1 MTDQIKF
8 EVETQRV
15 LEILSREIYD
25 SPLALL
31 RENVQ
36 NAYDAVLMRCAR
48 DDADL
53 MTGRIDI
60 TLHGSLLRI
69 KDNGIGMTEEV
80 LRNNFWKAGSSGK
93 HTQLASKAGVI
104 GTFGIGAMA
113 NFGIS
118 TKLELIT
125 RSKDSG
131 ETLTSIALRE
141 TLSIAEECISLNRSV
156 DEREEGTEVTI
167 TVEPQ
172 APLTEQQAKQYLQG
186 YIRYVP
192 VQIFFNGE
200 LISNQVLNTSVPFS
214 TEKLLDLGV
223 HKTQISGFGFCV
235 HVGVNPQGL
244 VRAEVTNVRLSNND
258 MMGSMLLSQGSG
270 NIMGYRNFFG
280 LANIPVSTHFQLGG
294 IANLSFLTPTAGRE
308 ALGRES
314 IAQVQQ
320 IVSATEK
327 IIAEQI
333 AKTDFA
339 DRSAV
344 FQSYITAHNR
354 YDLAGNVTVEVH
366 PERESVRLVDVRQH
380 TANRQLHY
388 YAGRDPGM
396 IQQFSTAESAL
407 IVISQANPRRQI
419 QSQFVTNTLQ
429 IAAIPDQATVTRE
442 YSPRELTI
450 AEAALSI
457 RISTTLADDYFLND
471 FQVQFVD
478 ITHGVQFLVEGDQ
491 QKGRLRIARN
501 CAPVRPLL
509 ECYATA
515 PDVFSAFVKDFVRS
529 HIYPHV
535 KPLVPSSTQGGADAL
550 RQILKRN
557 RELYRYEDSDLG
569 ELEPILS
576 DYLAGEMSL
585 GEAIRKARNSSRPQ
599 RQSVRV
605 EQVGN
610 VEAVIQDVVDSP
622 IATTENAPETEPR
635 PAIIREDTEC
645 PYKILTTTTQ
655 YQNLNNFT
663 LFLGLSDKLF
673 KRESIF
679 FKSPHTTRVMWGG
692 HRVIYIF
699 DHPSGS
705 ITLYYDIEL
714 RTSLSQNQANGMML
728 PTTTLIL
735 KNRLFVPIPSEL
747 EDEFR
752 IFEGAKQFYVN
763 FDTIP

>member
-53 MTGRIDI
+53 MTGRVDI
-60 TLHGSLLRI
+60 SFQGSLLGV

-93 HTQLASKAGVI
+93 RTQLASKAGVI

-113 NFGIS
+113 NFGIA
-118 TKLELIT
+118 TKLELTT
-125 RSKDSG
+125 RSKDSSA
-131 ETLTSIALRE
+131 TLTSVALRE
-141 TLSIAEECISLNRSV
+141 TLSIAEECITLTRSE
-156 DEREEGTEVTI
+156 DEREEGTEVTV
-167 TVEPQ
+167 TLEPQ
-172 APLTEQQAKQYLQG
+172 ASLTVQQAKQYLQG

-192 VQIFFNGE
+192 VQIFLNEE

-214 TEKLLDLGV
+214 TEQLLDLGV
-223 HKTQISGFGFCV
+223 HETQTGAFAFCV
-235 HVGVNPQGL
+235 RVGVNPQGL

-258 MMGSMLLSQGSG
+258 MTGSMLLSQGSG

-280 LANIPVSTHFQLGG
+280 LANIPISTHFQLGG

-314 IAQVQQ
+314 IVQVQQ
-320 IVSATEK
+320 IVAATEK

-339 DRSAV
+339 DRSGV
-344 FQSYITAHNR
+344 FLSYITSHNR

-366 PERESVRLVDVRQH
+366 PERESVRLVDVKQH
-380 TANRQLHY
+380 TAGRQLHY

-471 FQVQFVD
+471 FYVQFVG
-478 ITHGVQFLVEGDQ
+478 ITHGVEFLVEGVQ

-509 ECYATA
+509 ECYDTA

-529 HIYPHV
+529 HVYPHV
-535 KPLVPSSTQGGADAL
+535 KQLVPSSTQGGTDAL

-557 RELYRYEDSDLG
+557 RELYRYEDSDFG

-576 DYLAGEMSL
+576 DYLSGEMSL

-599 RQSVRV
+599 RQNVRV

-622 IATTENAPETEPR
+622 ITTTENTPETEPR

-692 HRVIYIF
+692 HKIIYIF

-747 EDEFR
+747 EAEFR
-752 IFEGAKQFYVN
+752 ISEGAKQFYVN

>member
-1 MTDQIKF
+1 MTEQIKF

-48 DDADL
+48 DDLDL
-53 MTGRIDI
+53 TTGRIDI
-60 TLHGSLLRI
+60 KLQNSLLHI

-93 HTQLASKAGVI
+93 RTQLASKAGVI

-113 NFGIS
+113 NFGIA

-125 RSKDSG
+125 RSKDSN

-141 TLSIAEECISLNRSV
+141 TLSIAEECITLIRSE
-156 DEREEGTEVTI
+156 DERDEGTEI
-167 TVEPQ
+167 TVTLEPQ
-172 APLTEQQAKQYLQG
+172 ASLTEQQAKEYLQS

-192 VQIFFNGE
+192 VLIFLNEE
-200 LISNQVLNTSVPFS
+200 LISNQILNTSVPFS
-214 TEKLLDLGV
+214 MENLLDLGT
-223 HKTQISGFGFCV
+223 HETQSGGFDFCV
-235 HVGVNPQGL
+235 HVGINPQGL
-244 VRAEVTNVRLSNND
+244 VWTEVTNVKLGNND
-258 MMGSMLLSQGSG
+258 MKGSMLLSQGSG
-270 NIMGYRNFFG
+270 SIMGYRNFFG
-280 LANIPVSTHFQLGG
+280 LASIPVSTYFQLGG
-294 IANLSFLTPTAGRE
+294 IANLSFLSPTAGRE

-314 IAQVQQ
+314 ITQVQQ
-320 IVSATEK
+320 IVTATEK
-327 IIAEQI
+327 IVAEQI

-339 DRSAV
+339 DRSV
-344 FQSYITAHNR
+344 LFQSYLTAHNR
-354 YDLAGNVTVEVH
+354 YDLAENVTIEVH
-366 PERESVRLVDVRQH
+366 PERESVRLKDVRQYTGSRNIH
-380 TANRQLHY
+380 F
-388 YAGRDPGM
+388 YAGRDSGM
-396 IQQFSTAESAL
+396 IQQFSSVESAL
-407 IVISQANPRRQI
+407 VVISQSNPRRQI
-419 QSQFVTNTLQ
+419 QLQFVTNTLS
-429 IAAIPDQATVTRE
+429 IPAIPDQATVTRE

-478 ITHGVQFLVEGDQ
+478 ITHGVQFLVEGGAR
-491 QKGRLRIARN
+491 GRLRVARN

-509 ECYATA
+509 ECYTTA
-515 PDVFSAFVKDFVRS
+515 PDVFSAFVKDFVRN

-535 KPLVPSSTQGGADAL
+535 KQFVPSSTQGGADAL

-569 ELEPILS
+569 ELEPILL
-576 DYLAGEMSL
+576 DYLAGETNL
-585 GEAIRKARNSSRPQ
+585 GEAIRKARSSSKPQ
-599 RQSVRV
+599 SQSVRA

-622 IATTENAPETEPR
+622 TATTENSPETEPR
-635 PAIIREDTEC
+635 PAIIRDDTEC
-645 PYKILTTTTQ
+645 PYKILTTTVQ
-655 YQNLNNFT
+655 YPNLNNFT

-673 KRESIF
+673 QRESIF

-692 HRVIYIF
+692 HRIIYIF
-699 DHPSGS
+699 GHPSGS

-714 RTSLSQNQANGMML
+714 RSSLSLNQANGMML

-747 EDEFR
+747 EEEFR
-752 IFEGAKQFYVN
+752 ISEGSKQFYVN

>member
-1 MTDQIKF
+1 MTEQIKF

-48 DDADL
+48 DDVNL
-53 MTGRIDI
+53 TTGRIDV
-60 TLHGSLLRI
+60 TLQNSLLQI

-93 HTQLASKAGVI
+93 RTQLASEAGVI

-113 NFGIS
+113 NFGIA
-118 TKLELIT
+118 TKLELTT
-125 RSKDSG
+125 RSKDSN
-131 ETLTSIALRE
+131 ETLTSIAFRE
-141 TLSIAEECISLNRSV
+141 TLSIAEECITLIRNE
-156 DEREEGTEVTI
+156 DEREEGTEI
-167 TVEPQ
+167 TVTLEPQ
-172 APLTEQQAKQYLQG
+172 ASLTEQQAKEYLQS

-192 VQIFFNGE
+192 VLIFLNEE

-214 TEKLLDLGV
+214 MEKLLDLGA
-223 HKTQISGFGFCV
+223 HETQSGGFDFCV
-235 HVGVNPQGL
+235 HVGINPQGL
-244 VRAEVTNVRLSNND
+244 VWTEVTNVKLGNND
-258 MMGSMLLSQGSG
+258 MKGSMLLSQGSG
-270 NIMGYRNFFG
+270 SIMGYRNFFG
-280 LANIPVSTHFQLGG
+280 LASIPVSTYFQLGG
-294 IANLSFLTPTAGRE
+294 IANLSFLSPTAGRE

-314 IAQVQQ
+314 ITQVQQ
-320 IVSATEK
+320 IVTATEK
-327 IIAEQI
+327 IVAEQI

-339 DRSAV
+339 DRSV
-344 FQSYITAHNR
+344 LFQSYLTAHNR
-354 YDLAGNVTVEVH
+354 YDLAENVTIEVH
-366 PERESVRLVDVRQH
+366 PERESVRLKDVRQY
-380 TANRQLHY
+380 TGSRNLHF
-388 YAGRDPGM
+388 YAGRDSGM
-396 IQQFSTAESAL
+396 IQQFSSVESAL
-407 IVISQANPRRQI
+407 VVISQSNPRRQI
-419 QSQFVTNTLQ
+419 QLQFVTNTLR
-429 IAAIPDQATVTRE
+429 IPAIPDQATVTRE
-442 YSPRELTI
+442 YSSRELTI

-478 ITHGVQFLVEGDQ
+478 ITHGVQFLVEG
-491 QKGRLRIARN
+491 GRLRVARN
-501 CAPVRPLL
+501 CAPLRPLL
-509 ECYATA
+509 ECYTTA
-515 PDVFSAFVKDFVRS
+515 PDVFSAFVKDFVRNY
-529 HIYPHV
+529 IYPHV
-535 KPLVPSSTQGGADAL
+535 KQFVPSSTQGGADAL

-569 ELEPILS
+569 ELEPILL
-576 DYLAGEMSL
+576 DYLAGETNL
-585 GEAIRKARNSSRPQ
+585 GEAIRKARSSSKPQ
-599 RQSVRV
+599 SQSVRA

-622 IATTENAPETEPR
+622 TATTENSPETEPR

-645 PYKILTTTTQ
+645 PYKILTTTVQ
-655 YQNLNNFT
+655 YPNLNNFT

-673 KRESIF
+673 QRESIF

-692 HRVIYIF
+692 HRIIYIF
-699 DHPSGS
+699 GHPSGS

-714 RTSLSQNQANGMML
+714 RSSLSLNQANGMML

-747 EDEFR
+747 EEEFR
-752 IFEGAKQFYVN
+752 ISEGSKQFYVN